1 MCVHACM
8 LVRGV
13 HLPWRVS
20 AVTLMFAFFFS
31 KISNTAFAGKDTVML
46 SPFSFVDWLCCHMC
60 EQPHDRTHILP
71 PLMCVVLGCQHSG
84 SALHG
89 GRRAVPGNRWWWPGR
104 RAAGYRGSGHS
115 ENAADPV
122 ASAGWE
128 QAKSWCRVFLL
139 HPNKHCIIVLEEKV
153 APKAQCWW
161 KMEGSQF
168 LGYCSSTS
176 LKSTENMLSIG
187 EYFSHGCM
195 TTLWYSRL
203 AILVFFFFRF
213 FLVGHGWCYRFY
225 TTFFKVERGLLRPNP
240 VTLWV

>member
-1 MCVHACM
+1 MHACEKC
-8 LVRGV
+8 
-13 HLPWRVS
+13 PF
-20 AVTLMFAFFFS
+20 TLKSLSSNFNVCLLLS
-31 KISNTAFAGKDTVML
+31 KISNTAFAGKDIVML
-46 SPFSFVDWLCCHMC
+46 SPFSFVVWLCRHMC

-89 GRRAVPGNRWWWPGR
+89 GQRAVPGNRWWWPGR
-104 RAAGYRGSGHS
+104 RVAGYRGSRHS

-139 HPNKHCIIVLEEKV
+139 HPNKHCIILLEEKV
-153 APKAQCWW
+153 APTAQCWW

-176 LKSTENMLSIG
+176 LKSSENMLSLG

-195 TTLWYSRL
+195 TTLWYCRF
-203 AILVFFFFRF
+203 AILSHHICIS
-213 FLVGHGWCYRFY
+213 LCSGNAIDILAKDGKQNIYW
-225 TTFFKVERGLLRPNP
+225 
-240 VTLWV
+240 